1 MDGFGRFGL
10 LRYGAPPRSAPAG
23 QSAIA
28 THLESHISPR
38 LSFLASGSPSTFVPL
53 QMAFPRAAW
62 ILPKACVRENSRS
75 HRECQR
81 NSKQDQ

>member
-38 LSFLASGSPSTFVPL
+38 HSFLAIGSPSTFVRPADGAPSRCL
-53 QMAFPRAAW
+53 DFAD
-62 ILPKACVRENSRS
+62 NSRAR
-75 HRECQR
+75 RECQP
-81 NSKQDQ
+81 NLTAS